1 MPDKNHLLTP
11 TSKRPFATTADRY
24 NDEQASGNVKGS
36 NFPHHEVR
44 SLPGYSERDRPCLTA
59 AGVTNEL
66 ACCLAEY
73 AKQQGSLLPYQQRDM
88 SHYLWLQAS
97 RRMLAWEE
105 ILSVV
110 RVARKRGRRQPIGH
124 YFGYCRILGKNG
136 TTRAK
141 KRIKLVRYISQEG
154 ACVGCRTEFQFSD
167 LTLDRIKP
175 GKAKGEYVLPN
186 VQLMCRPCNNHK
198 GANYDRYATHP

>member
-11 TSKRPFATTADRY
+11 TSKRPFATTADGY

-59 AGVTNEL
+59 ADVTNEL

-73 AKQQGSLLPYQQRDM
+73 AKQKGSPLPYQQRDM

-110 RVARKRGRRQPIGH
+110 RVARKTGSRQPVAH
-124 YFGYCRILGKNG
+124 YFGYWRHTGKGRDQKEERTLEAGPVHLTGRRVRRMWGRIP
-136 TTRAK
+136 
-141 KRIKLVRYISQEG
+141 V
-154 ACVGCRTEFQFSD
+154 
-167 LTLDRIKP
+167 
-175 GKAKGEYVLPN
+175 
-186 VQLMCRPCNNHK
+186 
-198 GANYDRYATHP
+198 

>member
-1 MPDKNHLLTP
+1 MPDNNHLLTP
-11 TSKRPFATTADRY
+11 TSKRPFATTADGY

-44 SLPGYSERDRPCLTA
+44 SLSGYSERDRPCLTA
-59 AGVTNEL
+59 ADVTNEL

-73 AKQQGSLLPYQQRDM
+73 AKQKGSPLPYQQRDM

-110 RVARKRGRRQPIGH
+110 RVARKGGRRQPVAH
-124 YFGYCRILGKNG
+124 YFGYWHILGKEG
-136 TTRAK
+136 TK
-141 KRIKLVRYISQEG
+141 KKKELLKLVRYITQEG
-154 ACVGCRTEFQFSD
+154 ACDGCGTEFQFSD

-186 VQLMCRPCNNHK
+186 VQLMCGPCNNRK
-198 GANYDRYATHP
+198 GANYDR

>member
-1 MPDKNHLLTP
+1 MPDKNHLLPP

-36 NFPHHEVR
+36 NFPYHEVR

-59 AGVTNEL
+59 ADVTNEL
-66 ACCLAEY
+66 ACYLAEY
-73 AKQQGSLLPYQQRDM
+73 AKQKGSLLPYQQRDM
-88 SHYLWLQAS
+88 SHYFWLQAS

-141 KRIKLVRYISQEG
+141 NASSWSGTSHRKARV
-154 ACVGCRTEFQFSD
+154 SD
-167 LTLDRIKP
+167 A
-175 GKAKGEYVLPN
+175 GPN
-186 VQLMCRPCNNHK
+186 SSL
-198 GANYDRYATHP
+198 AT